1 MPILLAQAANSAS
14 QVSNT
19 VKEQSE
25 LIAGFFNFA
34 TIATKA
40 AASIVII
47 IVFYILGKL
56 IANRIVRSLKEA
68 KGETLYPDMIAL
80 VNRFALYGSLFVGI
94 ALVLQFIF
102 ELDFLQM
109 IGFFG
114 LGISFAFKDLLENL
128 IAGAV
133 IIIQNRFHIGDFV
146 QVGTGKA
153 LKGKIMEIQTRATIL
168 KAVDGTEIIVPN
180 SELMM
185 NPVIS
190 FTAHHT
196 RRISFD
202 IHIDF
207 DADLKKA
214 IKIAEQ
220 VMSKKEH
227 VLKKPHP
234 YVLVSK
240 IGGSTIDL
248 NMRFYVDPQNKE
260 KSWLHTKSELIAEI
274 KEAFENEGI
283 LIPYPLYSYLETKR
297 ELKKIPEKPTNE
309 GAAPQIGLN
318 PETAT

>member
-1 MPILLAQAANSAS
+1 MPTLLAQASNQAS
-14 QVSNT
+14 RVTDT

-40 AASIVII
+40 VASIAII
-47 IVFYILGKL
+47 IIFYIIGRL
-56 IANRIVRSLKEA
+56 ISNRIVRSLKIA
-68 KGETLYPDMIAL
+68 KGETLYPDMIVL
-80 VNRFALYGSLFVGI
+80 VNRFAIWGSMFIGI
-94 ALVLQFIF
+94 AIVLQFIF

-146 QVGTGKA
+146 QVGTGKG

-168 KAVDGTEIIVPN
+168 KAIDGTEIIVPN

-185 NPVIS
+185 NPVVS
-190 FTAHHT
+190 FTAHHS

-202 IHIDF
+202 VNIDF

-214 IKIAEQ
+214 IQVAKD
-220 VMSKKEH
+220 VMSRKEF

-234 YVLVSK
+234 QVIVKK
-240 IGGSTIDL
+240 IGGSTMVL
-248 NMRFYVDPQNKE
+248 NMRFWIDPQSKE
-260 KSWLHTKSELIAEI
+260 KSWLHTKSELITEI
-274 KEAFENEGI
+274 KEAFEREGI

-297 ELKKIPEKPTNE
+297 ELKMPAKKPENE
-309 GAAPQIGLN
+309 GPAGMQTSPEAAV
-318 PETAT
+318 